1 MFSLESVWPK
11 RRAARDFVRE
21 INYLENY
28 IVSNISMRIDLESKN
43 KVSCFL
49 SFSVFSTSE
58 CMGPHC
64 QDVLAVRS
72 V

>member
-11 RRAARDFVRE
+11 RRAERVFVRE

-28 IVSNISMRIDLESKN
+28 IVINISKRIDLESKN

-58 CMGPHC
+58 RVGP
-64 QDVLAVRS
+64 L
-72 V
+72 